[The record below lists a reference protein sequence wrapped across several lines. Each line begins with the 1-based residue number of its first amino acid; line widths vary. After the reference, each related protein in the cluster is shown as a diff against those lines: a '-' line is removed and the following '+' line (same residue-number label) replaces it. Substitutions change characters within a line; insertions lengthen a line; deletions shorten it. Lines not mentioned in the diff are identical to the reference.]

1 MSNPATFV
9 RYAPSVETVAADE
22 TDTIAELI
30 ETLQS
35 IGRKTHEDYR
45 RGMRTVHAKCHGLLR
60 GELRVYA
67 GLAPELAQG
76 LFAAPA
82 TYPALLRSSTSPGD
96 PIHDSVSL
104 PRGLALKVIGVEG
117 ERFQIGTPGRTQDFV
132 MANGPTFPK
141 RDPKAFLRN
150 LKLLAATTDRAE
162 GAKQALSATLRG
174 TEKAIEA
181 IGGESASLK
190 AMGGHPQ
197 THPLGETYF
206 SQAASR
212 HGDYIAKYALRPA
225 SPALAALTDA
235 PLDERGHENA
245 LREAL
250 QAFFAGNAAEW
261 ELCVQLCTDPGTMPV
276 EDASKEWDQDASP
289 FRPVASLVVPKQP
302 SWIEGASEAIDQR
315 LSFNPWHALRLHQPL
330 GAIMRARREVYR
342 AMAAFRAGQNGVQI
356 VEPSSGEALDALF
369 DAAMAAR

>member
-1 MSNPATFV
+1 MPDPNAFV
-9 RYAPSVETVAADE
+9 RYAPSVETVGPDE

-60 GELRVYA
+60 GTLRVYA

-76 LFAAPA
+76 LFATPA
-82 TYPALLRSSTSPGD
+82 TYPALLRVSTSPGD
-96 PIHDSVSL
+96 PIHDNVSL
-104 PRGLALKVIGVEG
+104 PRGLALKVIGVDG
-117 ERFQIGTPGRTQDFV
+117 DRFQIGTPGRTQDFV

-150 LKLLAATTDRAE
+150 LKVLAATTDRAE
-162 GAKQALSATLRG
+162 GAKKALSATLRG

-181 IGGESASLK
+181 VGGESASLK
-190 AMGGHPQ
+190 ALGGHPQ
-197 THPLGETYF
+197 THPLGETWF

-225 SPALAALTDA
+225 SPELAALTDA
-235 PLDERGHENA
+235 PMEERGHENA

-250 QAFFAGNAAEW
+250 QAFFASNAAEW

-289 FRPVASLVVPKQP
+289 FRPVASLVVPMQP

-330 GAIMRARREVYR
+330 GSIMRARREVYR
-342 AMAAFRAGQNGVQI
+342 AMSAFRAGQNGVQI

-369 DAAMAAR
+369 GTGAAR